1 MPPAANNDV
10 SINEVIYDF
19 LTIEIVNTHLHHKN
33 LSYAIIDTEQ
43 RIIRKGN
50 FNGLTVHLRVAH
62 MMEGKYFLR
71 VSYEDKT
78 ISLPFK
84 KITSS
89 FSELSYARR

>member
-1 MPPAANNDV
+1 MPPATNNDV

-19 LTIEIVNTHLHHKN
+19 LTIEIVNSRLHHKN
-33 LSYAIIDTEQ
+33 LSYAIIDTDQ

-71 VSYEDKT
+71 ISYEDNT

-89 FSELSYARR
+89 FSELSYARK